1 MKRFG
6 LFAAALLLSLG
17 VSSTV
22 FADYNSNFHLA
33 ARFGVGYAQND
44 DMNNYVSGFGDSV
57 ADQVNAIASANG
69 LVGGFEGNDKK
80 ANVNY
85 GFDIEPRFF
94 FGDFGFSFS
103 IGYHSTESESTV
115 ESSRWSDT
123 ASRKMEL
130 SVIPMLATLYY
141 RSKINDDL
149 FFLLGAGA
157 GYYKAALE
165 YSWEDNISI
174 SSTYGQSN
182 SQEATGSTIG
192 YHARIE
198 LDYMFSSVAIYGG
211 IAGRYVNIDNF
222 EYQGITVKNSDG
234 SNLEAGLTGVFMYF
248 GASLML

>member
-1 MKRFG
+1 MTRLT
-6 LFAAALLLSLG
+6 LFSAALLLSAA
-17 VSSTV
+17 VSSTA
-22 FADYNSNFHLA
+22 FADYNSTFHLA
-33 ARFGVGYAQND
+33 AQFGVGYAQND

-94 FGDFGFSFS
+94 FGDFGFSLS
-103 IGYHSTESESTV
+103 IGYCTTESESTV

-130 SVIPMLATLYY
+130 NVIPMLATLYY
-141 RSKINDDL
+141 RTRLNDDM
-149 FFLLGAGA
+149 FFLFGAGA
-157 GYYKAALE
+157 GYYKATLE

-174 SSTYGQSN
+174 SSTYGQSAT
-182 SQEATGSTIG
+182 QEASGSAIG
-192 YHARIE
+192 YHAKIE

-222 EYQGITVKNSDG
+222 EYQGTTVKNSDG
-234 SNLEAGLTGVFMYF
+234 SNFEAGLSGVLMYF